1 MIDIERIRKAT
12 ARIREM
18 HSHGDVLAVVQ
29 EECGE
34 LITEIARLRRGR
46 SHEVKV
52 ALEAIDCIVVSVSLL
67 DMLNATALFDS
78 VLSDLVEQKMQQIE
92 RYQKS

>member
-12 ARIREM
+12 ARIRDM
-18 HSHGDVLAVVQ
+18 HSPDDVFAIVQ

-46 SHEVKV
+46 ADYYGI
-52 ALEAIDCIVVSVSLL
+52 ALEALDCIVVSVSLL
-67 DMLNATALFDS
+67 DMLTHSLGEESLTGLINA
-78 VLSDLVEQKMQQIE
+78 KMDQIE
-92 RYQKS
+92 RYER